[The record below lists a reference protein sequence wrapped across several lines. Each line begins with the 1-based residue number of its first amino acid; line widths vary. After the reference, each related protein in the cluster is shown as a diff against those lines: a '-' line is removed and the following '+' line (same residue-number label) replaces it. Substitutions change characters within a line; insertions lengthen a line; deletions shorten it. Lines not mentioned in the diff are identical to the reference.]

1 VEVLWRVAAAPAAPK
16 RKIRNPVPTTAQED
30 LALLCVWRGRTERRE
45 WHGQTGGLTF
55 LKIKK
60 KWERIENRERA
71 LAASSPKVLH
81 LEKNPPFCHPTVA
94 SHQRNKR
101 FKNALAP

>member
-1 VEVLWRVAAAPAAPK
+1 MTRAN
-16 RKIRNPVPTTAQED
+16 R
-30 LALLCVWRGRTERRE
+30 RTY
-45 WHGQTGGLTF
+45 F
-55 LKIKK
+55 LKDKEK
-60 KWERIENRERA
+60 MGENRERERA

-81 LEKNPPFCHPTVA
+81 LEKNPPFSHPTVA